1 MQQEVLE
8 VQIQKN
14 IEDESVEMQNLC
26 SELFHEWMFNLSFEE
41 KQIWL
46 WNSMVELAK
55 IKRRKSQEV
64 YGAAC

>member
-26 SELFHEWMFNLSFEE
+26 SELFHEWLFNLSFEE

-46 WNSMVELAK
+46 WNSLVELAK
-55 IKRRKSQEV
+55 IRRRSLPV
-64 YGAAC
+64 IYHTV